1 VVADGLKPF
10 QYEVPLKFGGLYSG
24 QCHKIETAKLESG
37 LDVCVS
43 TFERLDHR
51 RKGEKLFLSHID
63 TLVIDEFDT
72 LVDSGKT
79 DTIRFLLEAYLRT
92 DDSRQVVF
100 ASATVTK

>member
-1 VVADGLKPF
+1 
-10 QYEVPLKFGGLYSG
+10 
-24 QCHKIETAKLESG
+24 
-37 LDVCVS
+37 
-43 TFERLDHR
+43 
-51 RKGEKLFLSHID
+51 
-63 TLVIDEFDT
+63 VIDEFDT